1 MLDRLGNEMETIQE
15 GVQGLVVMED
25 SLKGEGKTQFVHF
38 TWTATCHSFSVSSYF
53 RTVSQTLPPYDE
65 GIIFEG
71 MRKVVGGNGPGTP
84 DGIAPY
90 AVGAFDFFTED
101 IGTMLSADATE
112 NERFEAALFT
122 FIKPAKMY
130 DTAHD
135 ALKTGEKAKD
145 AGKGIVNPLLPGEGK
160 VGTYEELIDE
170 GTRGDNITPH
180 HMPSAKY
187 LKTKAEVQ
195 KNDGVSMNME
205 QPHPGKGGRHRQT
218 ETYGITGKKLE
229 DYLILEPRDALARDI
244 IDAKNIYIKEGLY
257 TPEIRSGL
265 LEIINLNKTKYPN
278 IFER

>member
-25 SLKGEGKTQFVHF
+25 SLKGEGETQFVHF

-53 RTVSQTLPPYDE
+53 RTVSQTLPPYDGE
-65 GIIFEG
+65 ITFEG

-84 DGIAPY
+84 DGLAPY

-145 AGKGIVNPLLPGEGK
+145 AEKGIVNPNR
-160 VGTYEELIDE
+160 LI
-170 GTRGDNITPH
+170 
-180 HMPSAKY
+180 
-187 LKTKAEVQ
+187 
-195 KNDGVSMNME
+195 
-205 QPHPGKGGRHRQT
+205 PGKPGVVTGGDST
-218 ETYGITGKKLE
+218 KSGKNMVEEMGLKRSTKWRG
-229 DYLILEPRDALARDI
+229 YQAQHI
-244 IDAKNIYIKEGLY
+244 IPSEMAKNPVIKKME
-257 TPEIRSGL
+257 
-265 LEIINLNKTKYPN
+265 
-278 IFER
+278 